1 LTNCRVT
8 RFRRYSSDTVP
19 TNDAKYTVRVSAEYP
34 MALGLLLDTEISPVV
49 PVLNSTVELH
59 SLPLNVTSV
68 TSPPVWVAR
77 RWLSP
82 MIVRLLQPSGS
93 YEATVVVVVV
103 VAVVAVVVVVVAVV
117 DVVVVAVVVDG
128 VVVVVVVVVV
138 AADVVV
144 VVAVVVVVVAADVVD
159 VVVVEVE
166 AVVVDVIVVGNVVV
180 GADVMGADVMGAVVL
195 ARQH

>member
-1 LTNCRVT
+1 
-8 RFRRYSSDTVP
+8 
-19 TNDAKYTVRVSAEYP
+19 
-34 MALGLLLDTEISPVV
+34 MALGLLLDTEISPVD

-82 MIVRLLQPSGS
+82 MTVRLLQPSGS
-93 YEATVVVVVV
+93 YEATVVLV
-103 VAVVAVVVVVVAVV
+103 
-117 DVVVVAVVVDG
+117 
-128 VVVVVVVVVV
+128 
-138 AADVVV
+138 
-144 VVAVVVVVVAADVVD
+144 

-166 AVVVDVIVVGNVVV
+166 AVVVEVVV
-180 GADVMGADVMGAVVL
+180 VVVVEVEAVVVEVEVVVVAAVVVVVVEVESVVVEVVVVCSMVVGADVMGAVVL